1 MRKKVSL
8 AVCMAVMESA
18 VLAGYAAVPAETVT
32 ATEESSTEVAA
43 EAATEEGASENAES
57 TDAYLYGY
65 TEMSYADFWYGEL
78 ESPAV
83 CDTFDLENP
92 DLTAQ
97 SEEYQHYSYSSAD
110 DADPYAGVQKN
121 TWDNDS
127 GMYDAVSRATVGYG
141 LFRASFANTVEVKL
155 DDGTT
160 QTFSNE
166 IHADETAPTGYSIL
180 LNTTEVP
187 GIAFSDITRLDT
199 DNTTGYT
206 PDSTTVYADSAA
218 GYRITGLKKVPVK
231 VKKSV
236 VDAAKELT
244 DAGQT
249 NGQLEAFNAQLEK
262 ITFVDEM
269 TSYACKELYANGIYG
284 AREENENAQVLD
296 AGEAY
301 LGTGENKTKAIAH
314 GDGYADLTMYI
325 YLGAYDGYTR
335 GSVLSLD
342 EETLDTL
349 YADTESPTYAANKEN
364 GDKLAGFMNYA
375 LNFQG
380 AKLQWAGEDGE
391 FDTEDDVFAGNM
403 IHKDSYFSFN
413 HGNYI
418 EVSITNDFERF
429 SKLGNGNY
437 RVTLISEGYADV
449 TVEADDLVLNYKTP
463 TIVEE
468 DMPQLADGETQMQ
481 VQLDATT
488 INVSNDASVNEAYV
502 AGLSNADSYVLS
514 YETED
519 WEEIVVAEKA
529 ASVENNDGIIT
540 VTFDVADQELP
551 TDIHYM
557 VTVSSE
563 QASDVT
569 LEFHYAP
576 AE

>member
-121 TWDNDS
+121 AWDNDS

-206 PDSTTVYADSAA
+206 PDTTTVYADSAA

-269 TSYACKELYANGIYG
+269 TSYAVSMVRVKKMRMHRCLT
-284 AREENENAQVLD
+284 QVRH
-296 AGEAY
+296 
-301 LGTGENKTKAIAH
+301 T
-314 GDGYADLTMYI
+314 
-325 YLGAYDGYTR
+325 
-335 GSVLSLD
+335 
-342 EETLDTL
+342 
-349 YADTESPTYAANKEN
+349 
-364 GDKLAGFMNYA
+364 
-375 LNFQG
+375 
-380 AKLQWAGEDGE
+380 
-391 FDTEDDVFAGNM
+391 
-403 IHKDSYFSFN
+403 
-413 HGNYI
+413 
-418 EVSITNDFERF
+418 
-429 SKLGNGNY
+429 
-437 RVTLISEGYADV
+437 
-449 TVEADDLVLNYKTP
+449 
-463 TIVEE
+463 
-468 DMPQLADGETQMQ
+468 
-481 VQLDATT
+481 
-488 INVSNDASVNEAYV
+488 
-502 AGLSNADSYVLS
+502 
-514 YETED
+514 
-519 WEEIVVAEKA
+519 
-529 ASVENNDGIIT
+529 
-540 VTFDVADQELP
+540 
-551 TDIHYM
+551 
-557 VTVSSE
+557 
-563 QASDVT
+563 
-569 LEFHYAP
+569 
-576 AE
+576 

>member
-8 AVCMAVMESA
+8 ALCMAVMESA

-32 ATEESSTEVAA
+32 TTEESSTEVAT
-43 EAATEEGASENAES
+43 EAATEGSASEDAES
-57 TDAYLYGY
+57 SDEYLYGY

-78 ESPAV
+78 ENPAA
-83 CDTFDLENP
+83 CDSFDLENP

-141 LFRASFANTVEVKL
+141 LYRASFANTVEVKL
-155 DDGTT
+155 DDGST
-160 QTFSNE
+160 QVFSNE
-166 IHADETAPTGYSIL
+166 IDADETAPTGYSIL

-187 GIAFSDITRLDT
+187 GIEFAAGTRLDT
-199 DNTTGYT
+199 EATTGYT
-206 PDSTTVYADSAA
+206 PDTNTVYADSVA

-244 DAGQT
+244 DAGET

-284 AREENENAQVLD
+284 ARELNENAQVLD

-301 LGTGENKTKAIAH
+301 LGNGENKTKDIAH
-314 GDGYADLTMYI
+314 GDGFADLTMYV

-335 GSVLSLD
+335 GSILTLD

-349 YADTESPTYAANKEN
+349 YADTDTPTYAANKES

-380 AKLQWAGEDGE
+380 AKLQWAGEDGV
-391 FDTEDDVFAGNM
+391 FDTDDDVFVGNM
-403 IHKDSYFSFN
+403 LHKDSYFSFN

-429 SKLGNGNY
+429 SELGNGNY
-437 RVTLISEGYADV
+437 RITLISEGYADV
-449 TVEADDLVLNYKTP
+449 TVEADDLVLDYKAP
-463 TIVEE
+463 TVVEDDLPE
-468 DMPQLADGETQMQ
+468 LAEGETQMQ
-481 VQLDATT
+481 VQIDATSV
-488 INVSNDASVNEAYV
+488 NVSNDEAVNEAYV
-502 AGLSNADSYVLS
+502 AGLESVDAYKLS
-514 YETED
+514 YEND
-519 WEEIVVAEKA
+519 DREEIVVAEKA
-529 ASVENNDGIIT
+529 ASVENNDGIYT

-551 TDIHYM
+551 TDIHYQ

-563 QASDVT
+563 GAKDVT